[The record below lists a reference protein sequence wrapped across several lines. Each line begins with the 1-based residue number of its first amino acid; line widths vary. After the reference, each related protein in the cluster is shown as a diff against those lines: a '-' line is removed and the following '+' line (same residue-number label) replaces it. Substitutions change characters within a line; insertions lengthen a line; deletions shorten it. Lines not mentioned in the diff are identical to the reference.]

1 MSKYCGKCDL
11 WDSLVMIRE
20 VNDETTDWDKIKI
33 YQINDD
39 SCFDEDGWHNVE
51 LLDIKCLKDLLP
63 YAAYIVGMA
72 FGNGDKYT
80 AYIGTESYVQEME
93 RERIEWAIR
102 DVKRVYDKC
111 KREGKE
117 FDISM
122 LKDDIWSST
131 SLHTEI
137 AKRMAEHPTS
147 FKIDD
152 LKILICEYYK
162 ASLYD
167 DMIKEGYSEN
177 EAYEWCYNNKKAW

>member
-11 WDSLVMIRE
+11 WDLLVMIRG
-20 VNDETTDWDKIKI
+20 VNYETTDWDKIKI
-33 YQINDD
+33 YQISDD
-39 SCFDEDGWHNVE
+39 STFDEDGWHNVE

-72 FGNGDKYT
+72 NGNGDKYT
-80 AYIGTESYVQEME
+80 AYIGTESYVREME
-93 RERIEWAIR
+93 RERIEWAVR
-102 DVKRVYDKC
+102 NVRGVYNKC

-122 LKDDIWSST
+122 LEDDIWLST
-131 SLHTEI
+131 SLHAEI
-137 AKRMAEHPTS
+137 AKRMKEHPTS
-147 FKIDD
+147 FKTDG
-152 LKILICEYYK
+152 LKVHICEYYK

-177 EAYEWCYNNKKAW
+177 EAYEWCYNNKKTW